1 MGEEGVRKRVG
12 LKNKIKYLKKKKI
25 LAQMM
30 LVDHREIQVF
40 EIK

>member
-12 LKNKIKYLKKKKI
+12 LKNKIKYFFKKKI
-25 LAQMM
+25 PVQMM
-30 LVDHREIQVF
+30 FVDCGEIQVF